1 MKLGFM
7 KLGTSAAA
15 IGVALSAGAAAYAHH
30 SAAAFDTAQ
39 NVEISG
45 TVVEYAF
52 KNPHV
57 YFTLE
62 VTREDGS
69 TFEQEIEAGAGS
81 VLLALGLTETSL
93 TVGEHVVVTGN
104 PNRRGEGR
112 VALGREVIKDDG
124 TVLPLNIA
132 SRSALPP
139 VDASTDTLAGTWF
152 PPFASFGAM
161 SGSRRNWK
169 LTEAA
174 QEAVASFDSV
184 AEGTHAACVPVGAP
198 MLMAYPV
205 ANVITVEED
214 TVTFDIDW
222 MTSKRVVHL
231 DMAEHPADL
240 EPTLHG
246 HSIGRW
252 EGETLVVDT
261 IGFTPHRE
269 GLGFGLPSSEGKH
282 LVERF
287 SVSEDGKHLIYDVTI
302 EDPAYLVEPATAGAQ
317 LDYRPDLMLSG
328 EECDLEVAQRYQE
341 EAAQ

>member
-1 MKLGFM
+1 MVMKHGA
-7 KLGTSAAA
+7 SIAALA
-15 IGVALSAGAAAYAHH
+15 ACLALSTTAQAHH
-30 SAAAFDTAQ
+30 SAAAFDTTA
-39 NVEISG
+39 NVEIEG

-57 YFTLE
+57 YFTLA
-62 VTREDGS
+62 VDQPDG
-69 TFEQEIEAGAGS
+69 TTVEQEIEAGAGS
-81 VLLALGLTETSL
+81 VLLALGLTPASL
-93 TVGEHVVVTGN
+93 EVGDHVVVSGN
-104 PNRRGEGR
+104 PNRRPGR
-112 VALGREVIKDDG
+112 VALGREVRKDDG

-152 PPFASFGAM
+152 PPFSAFGGMTGA
-161 SGSRRNWK
+161 RRDWS

-205 ANVITVEED
+205 ANVITVEDD
-214 TVTFDIDW
+214 TVTFDVDW
-222 MTSKRVVHL
+222 MDAKRVVHL
-231 DMAEHPADL
+231 DQTEHPADL

-246 HSIGRW
+246 HSIGHW
-252 EGETLVVDT
+252 DGETLVVDSV
-261 IGFTPHRE
+261 GFTPHRE
-269 GLGFGLPSSEGKH
+269 GLGFGMPSSEGKH
-282 LVERF
+282 LIERF
-287 SVSEDGKHLIYDVTI
+287 TVSEDGKHLIYEVTI
-302 EDPAYLVEPATAGAQ
+302 EDPAYLLEPATAGAQ

-341 EAAQ
+341 EAAAQ